1 MQAFLASISRKETA
15 LSSQYACFSMGIAPN
30 QPMSEDTL
38 ARVDLFSTLNK
49 KELQELTKSCQ
60 ERSYPAGTTILSQ
73 GDTGVGLYVLKS
85 GKVRVIQANNP
96 DRAETELAVVGP
108 GDVLGEMALLDDLPR
123 SASVVAIDDVT
134 ALLLPIWE
142 FRSILRSHPDIALK
156 LLAVLSR
163 RLRKV
168 EASVVQD

>member
-1 MQAFLASISRKETA
+1 M
-15 LSSQYACFSMGIAPN
+15 FSMGIAPN